1 MRVSIFAYLT
11 CVICLICLVVGED
24 FLSPL
29 SAPKQTIQ
37 FSAGEWKKIGYLG
50 YELDATDN
58 DVGFDSDLLIYRI
71 QSHKDWKHDYVMEN
85 LVYSIAY
92 NTSTHEWVD
101 YGSGYPTAADIHV
114 TGDQVKLTNGYNPDA
129 AVFTNPYYT

>member
-37 FSAGEWKKIGYLG
+37 FSAGLNARLRCKK
-50 YELDATDN
+50 N
-58 DVGFDSDLLIYRI
+58 DVG
-71 QSHKDWKHDYVMEN
+71 Q
-85 LVYSIAY
+85 
-92 NTSTHEWVD
+92 VD
-101 YGSGYPTAADIHV
+101 AGGVEQKI
-114 TGDQVKLTNGYNPDA
+114 N
-129 AVFTNPYYT
+129 

>member
-11 CVICLICLVVGED
+11 CVICLVVGED

-50 YELDATDN
+50 YELDA
-58 DVGFDSDLLIYRI
+58 FL
-71 QSHKDWKHDYVMEN
+71 WEN
-85 LVYSIAY
+85 CVLFVRRENIVIFENEKNVNKNY
-92 NTSTHEWVD
+92 
-101 YGSGYPTAADIHV
+101 
-114 TGDQVKLTNGYNPDA
+114 
-129 AVFTNPYYT
+129 F